1 MQLPAP
7 VLSTHGKSPI
17 PRRPRGFTLVELL
30 VVIALIGVLFA
41 LLLPAVQAAREAARR
56 SQCQNQA
63 GLAFHNFEAGRLELP
78 LAEALVVF
86 HPLDPTAGE
95 VPRPLG
101 QTDAQGRFELTT
113 LESREGA
120 PAGRYAICVERRQ
133 ARLVGEETV
142 RDGRNLLPAR
152 FGNTDSTP
160 LKYEVIAGENEVPP
174 LLIKR
179 QLQSGSG
186 SLVPAHQH
194 VAQAAEVI
202 EDRAFVAALAA
213 RAGVGQHAAGQAREG
228 Q

>member
-1 MQLPAP
+1 MESHLYPGDLADSRSSSCSLSLHLLAFFSPCSFLRCRPPA
-7 VLSTHGKSPI
+7 K
-17 PRRPRGFTLVELL
+17 LL
-30 VVIALIGVLFA
+30 
-41 LLLPAVQAAREAARR
+41 AARSARIKL
-56 SQCQNQA
+56 